1 MVGPVMRRAA
11 CLLALGLSTAI
22 RPAAAQP
29 AESGPAAAK
38 KHFEVA
44 KKAYKAGAYRDAI
57 AELDR
62 AIELD
67 PKGKDLHYN
76 KGLVHEKLGE
86 LDEAIASFKR
96 YSELETDTAE
106 LEKAIQTVRRLEGA
120 RDELAAKARQAE
132 EPRTDEPPPPVVA
145 PTPRRDAAQ
154 PKERAA
160 KGRLDG
166 WVYATGGLAVV
177 ALGVGTY
184 YGIQAVSTQQSTE
197 DATGNG
203 TSVQDLAD
211 RAQRAH
217 DYAVVA
223 DVAFAVGAASAG
235 AALLLYFTRDA
246 KPSSPRVGAT
256 LLPHTGLV
264 RVEGSF

>member
-1 MVGPVMRRAA
+1 MRLAV
-11 CLLALGLSTAI
+11 CLLTLGLSTATCL
-22 RPAAAQP
+22 AAAQP
-29 AESGPAAAK
+29 GEGGPAAAK
-38 KHFEVA
+38 RHFEAA

-120 RDELAAKARQAE
+120 RDELAAKQRPAE
-132 EPRTDEPPPPVVA
+132 EPRDDEPPPPVAA
-145 PTPRRDAAQ
+145 PPQRRDSAR
-154 PKERAA
+154 PTERPS

-166 WVYATGGLAVV
+166 WVYATGGLALV

-184 YGIQAVSTQQSTE
+184 CGIQAVSTHQSTE

-203 TSVQDLAD
+203 TSVQDLED
-211 RAQRAH
+211 RARRAH

-246 KPSSPRVGAT
+246 KPSGPRVGAA
-256 LLPHTGLV
+256 LSPRAGVL